1 MTNSITPLF
10 LAQSYQDAYDDYK
23 RSLIKDNFAHWDYII
38 LTASNE
44 HQAEGFRAQLKK
56 REDILPA
63 TTHFA
68 VIPDPDGKRV
78 GSGGATL
85 GVIRYIADREGTSD
99 FSGLRILV
107 IHSGGDS
114 KRVPQYSALGKL
126 FSPVPHELEDGRVS
140 TLFDEFM
147 IGMASVPSRIREGM
161 LLLSGD
167 VLLLFNPLLIDYS
180 GDGAAAISFKENVE
194 TGKNH
199 GVFLRGEDGCV
210 KKFLHKQTVETL
222 KEQGAVNKND
232 CVDID
237 TGAVVF
243 SSDMLKALYSL
254 ISIDG
259 KTDVDLFDRYVNEKV
274 RLSLYGDFLYPLATE
289 STLEQF
295 YKEKPEGELCD
306 ELIEART
313 KVWNILSAYNLKL
326 LRLAP
331 AKFIHFGTSKEIM
344 HLMSDDIMEYSYLGW
359 NKKVNSSIPCEDVA
373 GYNSILSSKAEC
385 GKDCYLEVSYVHSK
399 AKIGDN
405 VLLSY
410 VDIEDEIIPSNVV
423 LHGLK
428 QRDGKFVVRIYGVGE
443 NPKGVLEDDAMFLG
457 KPITA
462 LLVNNGI
469 RVEELWDSD
478 EHSIWSANLYPECDT
493 IGEAVK
499 SALNIYNLANGNGDI
514 DKWRLSERK
523 SLKSGFN
530 DADPDAL
537 IAWELRMQELVHMDK
552 IGEMI
557 RNNVPAKD
565 AKNVLQSDH
574 LTKIQEEWL
583 EKHIKKATP
592 SEMVRLYY
600 YIGCALGGKL
610 GDKCIAHAFKCISN
624 VILEGSLSSLEMRKD
639 CHMIGDSHT
648 VKLPLRVNWGGGWS
662 DTPPYCNENGG
673 TVLNAAIKLNGDYP
687 VEVTITKL
695 EEKKVVFDSRDMD
708 THGEFDTI
716 EPLQRTGD
724 PYDPFALQKAALL
737 ACGIIPKEG
746 GKLERIL
753 DNLGGGFL
761 MQTEVTGVP
770 KGSGLGTSSILAAA
784 CVKSIFE
791 FMGIS
796 HNNDDLCE
804 HVLCMEQIMST
815 GGGWQ
820 DQVGGII
827 NGVKYITTMAGLN
840 QKIKIDM
847 VDIPSKAMDELK
859 ARFVLIYTGQRR
871 LARNLLRD
879 VVGRYIGNEPNSIY
893 ALNEI
898 QKVAALMKFELER
911 GHIDDFA
918 KLMNRHWELSK
929 MVDAGSTNTLID
941 QIFATIEDLVDGKM
955 ICGAG
960 GGGFLQAVLKKGVQ
974 KEEVQMKL
982 KEVFQDSDID
992 VWDCELIK

>member
-1 MTNSITPLF
+1 MQKSIAPLF

-23 RSLIKDNFAHWDYII
+23 RSLVKEDFAHWDYII

-56 REDILPA
+56 REEMLPSA
-63 TTHFA
+63 THFA
-68 VIPDPDGKRV
+68 VIPDPEGKRV

-85 GVIRYIADREGTSD
+85 GVIRYIAEREGTSD

-180 GDGAAAISFKENVE
+180 GEGAAAISFKENVE

-199 GVFLRGEDGCV
+199 GVFLRGEDGRV

-222 KEQGAVNKND
+222 REQGAVNNND

-243 SSDMLKALYSL
+243 SSNMLESLYEL
-254 ISIDG
+254 ISVEG
-259 KTDVDLFDRYVNEKV
+259 KTDTKLFDRYVNEKV

-306 ELIEART
+306 ELTEART
-313 KVWNILSAYNLKL
+313 KVWNLLRPFNLKL

-331 AKFIHFGTSKEIM
+331 AKFIHFGTSREIM
-344 HLMSDDIMEYSYLGW
+344 HLMSDDIKEYSYLGW
-359 NKKVNSSIPCEDVA
+359 ERKINSSIPCEEVA
-373 GYNSILSSKAEC
+373 GYNSILSSKAEH

-410 VDIEDEIIPSNVV
+410 VDIIDETIPSNVV

-428 QRDGKFVVRIYGVGE
+428 QRNGKFVVRIYGVEE
-443 NPKGVLEDDAMFLG
+443 NPKGVLEENALFLG
-457 KPITA
+457 KP
-462 LLVNNGI
+462 LREFLELNNI
-469 RVEELWDSD
+469 SEDELWDSED
-478 EHSIWSANLYPECDT
+478 HSIWSANLYPECDT
-493 IGEAVK
+493 VDEAVK
-499 SALNIYNLANGNGDI
+499 VALNIYDLVQGHGKIEGWRQAN
-514 DKWRLSERK
+514 RK

-530 DADPDAL
+530 DADPEAL
-537 IAWELRMQELVHMDK
+537 IAWELRMQELVHMDRVGK
-552 IGEMI
+552 MI
-557 RNNVPAKD
+557 RNHTPVKEMKAALNAK
-565 AKNVLQSDH
+565 H
-574 LTKIQEEWL
+574 LTTIQEEWL
-583 EKHIKKATP
+583 ERKVKRVDP
-592 SEMVRLYY
+592 RELVRLYY
-600 YIGCALGGKL
+600 YIGYALEGRE
-610 GDKCIAHAFKCISN
+610 GDHYIAKAFKNISDIIFESHGATLN
-624 VILEGSLSSLEMRKD
+624 EQKD
-639 CHMIGDSHT
+639 CHMIGESHT

-687 VEVTITKL
+687 VEVTLTRL

-708 THGEFDTI
+708 THGEFTSI
-716 EPLQRTGD
+716 EPLQKTGD

-737 ACGIIPKEG
+737 ACGIIPMEG
-746 GKLERIL
+746 GNLEEIL
-753 DNLGGGFL
+753 EKLGGGFL

-784 CVKSIFE
+784 CVKAIFE
-791 FMGIS
+791 FMGLS
-796 HNNDDLCE
+796 HTEDMLYSY
-804 HVLCMEQIMST
+804 VLYMEQIMST

-820 DQVGGII
+820 DQVGGIMHGI
-827 NGVKYITTMAGLN
+827 KYITTTPGLQ
-840 QKIKIDM
+840 QKIKVQKVQM
-847 VDIPSKAMDELK
+847 PEEALQELQN
-859 ARFVLIYTGQRR
+859 RLVLIYTGQRR

-879 VVGRYIGNEPNSIY
+879 VVGRYIGNEPESVY

-898 QKVAALMKFELER
+898 QRIAALMRFELER

-918 KLMNRHWELSK
+918 QLLNEHWELSK
-929 MVDAGSTNTLID
+929 KIDAGSTNTLID

-960 GGGFLQAVLKKGVQ
+960 GGGFLQAILKKGVT
-974 KEEVQMKL
+974 KERVHKKL
-982 KEVFQDSDID
+982 KMVFQDSEID
-992 VWDCELIK
+992 VWDCELV